1 MESPHMQAFFFHISC
16 NHFFF
21 HWVYTQK
28 IKIKIN
34 KYRAVFCA
42 MVSGQGMSNMMGSQ
56 PPALGAC
63 YLGNAPDLGHYP
75 T

>member
-1 MESPHMQAFFFHISC
+1 MESPHMQAFFFQNSC

-21 HWVYTQK
+21 PWGITQK

-34 KYRAVFCA
+34 KQRALFRA
-42 MVSGQGMSNMMGSQ
+42 MVSGQGISNIMCSQ
-56 PPALGAC
+56 PPALGA
-63 YLGNAPDLGHYP
+63 YYFGTTPDLGHYP